1 MKRSLVKRSGAAPG
15 FTLLELLIATAV
27 GAIILLV
34 IQTTFFGAMRLHNTT
49 HARTDESLTVERA
62 LAIVRRDFAGVML
75 PGGPISGT
83 FQTTSLSSTVGEN
96 FGDRVG
102 ADLFTTSG
110 RIDGWTQFSEAQK
123 VAYYLAPAADGR
135 QGVKDL
141 LRVVQRNLLPVQDE
155 AGEPQVLLAGVT
167 EAIMEFYDG
176 AGWTDSWDSDSTES
190 VPTAI
195 KLRITLAAAGTSQPQ
210 GAPIELTVPVLV
222 LTSASLQAQLAEE
235 AAQP

>member
-1 MKRSLVKRSGAAPG
+1 MKRRRTIHGGAASG

-34 IQTTFFGAMRLHNTT
+34 IQTTFFGAMRLYNTT

-83 FQTTSLSSTVGEN
+83 FQTTSFSSAVGEN

-102 ADLFTTSG
+102 PDLFTTSG
-110 RIDGWTQFSEAQK
+110 RIDGWSQFSEAQK

-141 LRVVQRNLLPVQDE
+141 TRVVQRNLLPVQDE

-195 KLRITLAAAGTSQPQ
+195 KLRVTLAAAGTSQPQ
-210 GAPIELTVPVLV
+210 AAPIELTVPVLV

-235 AAQP
+235 AQQP